1 MRRLTS
7 VVQAVSD
14 NMISKPPTRRLTWHA
29 SNAINAYI
37 SKPPTRRLTLGE
49 SYADSSVVSKP
60 PTRRLTNN
68 IKLTDYFKI
77 KINVFNQKY
86 PFLGMRFLYN
96 KINKL

>member
-14 NMISKPPTRRLTWHA
+14 NMISKPPTRRLT
-29 SNAINAYI
+29 
-37 SKPPTRRLTLGE
+37 LGE
-49 SYADSSVVSKP
+49 SYADSSVVSKPPTRRLTFTTVRQRNTSISKP